1 MSPTS
6 SLFPIAT
13 WFLLGMTRI
22 VVTSKLAEY
31 RIDNPP
37 GGHALAINRAARA
50 DRLNLANYDLRGRR
64 LLPWYKAANLAYW
77 IAVAGVCLWGV
88 YNF

>member
-50 DRLNLANYDLRGRR
+50 DNNGGLLLLVARSISRLARSIAAALRPRIHGLLASSFS
-64 LLPWYKAANLAYW
+64 
-77 IAVAGVCLWGV
+77 VT
-88 YNF
+88 